1 MTAVRK
7 EVDRE
12 PDPGK
17 KVELMKKKL
26 GLVFERSVLTS
37 HFRPGHFGPGH
48 FDQLFRTGHFG
59 WKFWT
64 AISIGHF
71 GPVKLKTIKG
81 KIKKTSERDYYGNR
95 GVKYNWEGISKVVM
109 QEKRT
114 PTECR
119 LKWRNVVHPDIKR
132 DAWTDAEKSQLK
144 KLVRK
149 FGDQGTWAKV
159 IWTQFHLIY
168 PR

>member
-7 EVDRE
+7 EVDRVST
-12 PDPGK
+12 PSK
-17 KVELMKKKL
+17 KIEIMKKKL
-26 GLVFERSVLTS
+26 GN
-37 HFRPGHFGPGH
+37 
-48 FDQLFRTGHFG
+48 
-59 WKFWT
+59 
-64 AISIGHF
+64 
-71 GPVKLKTIKG
+71 
-81 KIKKTSERDYYGNR
+81 IKKISERDYYGNR

-119 LKWRNVVHPDIKR
+119 LKWRNVVHPDISKGPWKETER
-132 DAWTDAEKSQLK
+132 NQLK

-159 IWTQFHLIY
+159 WYYYTFKGSCHRSCVVPKIKF
-168 PR
+168 

>member
-1 MTAVRK
+1 MN
-7 EVDRE
+7 
-12 PDPGK
+12 G
-17 KVELMKKKL
+17 
-26 GLVFERSVLTS
+26 
-37 HFRPGHFGPGH
+37 HFR
-48 FDQLFRTGHFG
+48 
-59 WKFWT
+59 
-64 AISIGHF
+64 
-71 GPVKLKTIKG
+71 PVKLKTIKG

-159 IWTQFHLIY
+159 I
-168 PR
+168 

>member
-1 MTAVRK
+1 MA
-7 EVDRE
+7 
-12 PDPGK
+12 
-17 KVELMKKKL
+17 
-26 GLVFERSVLTS
+26 S
-37 HFRPGHFGPGH
+37 
-48 FDQLFRTGHFG
+48 
-59 WKFWT
+59 
-64 AISIGHF
+64 HF
-71 GPVKLKTIKG
+71 GPVISNGHFGRPFKLKTIKG

-159 IWTQFHLIY
+159 IWTHILFDPNFLTPNFPILTDLPPVLPDLPPVSPNLPLRSLDFSQFTLFSDCRTNKRQNSNSMFH
-168 PR
+168 

>member
-1 MTAVRK
+1 MTSH
-7 EVDRE
+7 
-12 PDPGK
+12 
-17 KVELMKKKL
+17 
-26 GLVFERSVLTS
+26 FERSFERSFQTVIFTS
-37 HFRPGHFGPGH
+37 HFG
-48 FDQLFRTGHFG
+48 
-59 WKFWT
+59 
-64 AISIGHF
+64 S
-71 GPVKLKTIKG
+71 VKSKTIKG

-132 DAWTDAEKSQLK
+132 DAWTEAEKSQLK

-159 IWTQFHLIY
+159 MY
-168 PR
+168 PRFSK

>member
-1 MTAVRK
+1 M
-7 EVDRE
+7 
-12 PDPGK
+12 
-17 KVELMKKKL
+17 
-26 GLVFERSVLTS
+26 
-37 HFRPGHFGPGH
+37 
-48 FDQLFRTGHFG
+48 
-59 WKFWT
+59 
-64 AISIGHF
+64 
-71 GPVKLKTIKG
+71 KTIKG

-159 IWTQFHLIY
+159 TPILTQIFGFTPILPYLSPVSLDLPLLTINL
-168 PR
+168 PPLTVDLPPFALD